1 MLDKPLRE
9 MTDEEI
15 MARIEMLTA
24 GDGDDEPEA
33 DPEQLN

>member
-1 MLDKPLRE
+1 MAE
-9 MTDEEI
+9 EEI
-15 MARIEMLTA
+15 MARIEMLKA